1 MDRLYVQQT
10 WPPAPFIDLIDLIID
25 YVYRLLTKTNK
36 LSFSVSVCSKQI
48 EGCCFPF
55 AENNVEVAIFCQF
68 RFCIHIYIETAA
80 YIYAAVLER
89 KTEAQAI
96 LLDPLTICS
105 SLKRKIKKKMEVIH
119 LRTDFKD

>member
-10 WPPAPFIDLIDLIID
+10 WPPTPFIDLIDLIID

-55 AENNVEVAIFCQF
+55 AENKRKLPFSVRSVFVY
-68 RFCIHIYIETAA
+68 IYIETAA

-89 KTEAQAI
+89 KTEGQAI

-105 SLKRKIKKKMEVIH
+105 SLKRKIKKQTEVIH